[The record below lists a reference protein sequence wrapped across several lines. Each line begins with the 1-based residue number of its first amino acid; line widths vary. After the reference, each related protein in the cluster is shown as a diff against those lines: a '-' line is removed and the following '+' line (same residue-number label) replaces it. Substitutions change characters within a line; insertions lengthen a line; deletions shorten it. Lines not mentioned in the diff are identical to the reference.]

1 MKEFNLGPEVVVS
14 DPCYDIPT
22 WCQAIVTGVLPGTY
36 IPEVD
41 YSDEG
46 DWGTRV
52 AALRATHIDFYV
64 KPGLIEWSE
73 HPAVIGV
80 DSGQCG
86 IFDKDSYR
94 NDEQSKTYGVDRM
107 WEEDWNEK
115 DGDDWYQRMCT
126 LTSSEEDYG
135 VYPNGVVSS
144 SGYGDGSYTLLVGK
158 IDNQIVALE
167 IVFIGTE
174 PDDDED
180 FEDEEED

>member
-14 DPCYDIPT
+14 DPCYTIPT
-22 WCQAIVTGVLPGTY
+22 WCQAIVSNVLPGTY
-36 IPEVD
+36 IPEVG

-46 DWGTRV
+46 DWGMRV
-52 AALRATHIDFYV
+52 ANLSATHKDFFD

-86 IFDKDSYR
+86 IFDKTYYRDDKHSESY
-94 NDEQSKTYGVDRM
+94 GIDRM

-126 LTSSEEDYG
+126 LTSSEEQCGSSPDG
-135 VYPNGVVSS
+135 IVSS

-158 IDNQIVALE
+158 IEDQVVAFHIVY
-167 IVFIGTE
+167 IGSE
-174 PDDDED
+174 EDDDDIED
-180 FEDEEED
+180 DE